1 MDLLKGIGA
10 FVDGI
15 RSVVSV
21 SAIVEEKISNSVAC
35 GVEQGLER
43 AAPVLIRTGLTA
55 SLLIIGVIW
64 IGFGA
69 GRFLEAALDV
79 PGSGYFAVGLC
90 IALVGAVLHIQNS
103 GKR

>member
-35 GVEQGLER
+35 GVEEGLER
-43 AAPVLIRTGLTA
+43 AAPVLIRAGLTA
-55 SLLIIGVIW
+55 SLLITGVIW
-64 IGFGA
+64 MGFGA
-69 GRFLEAALDV
+69 GRYLEAALDL
-79 PGSGYFAVGLC
+79 PGLGYFAVGLG
-90 IALVGAVLHIQNS
+90 IALVGAVLHFQKS
-103 GKR
+103 GMR